1 MQWSA
6 SWDADSAGPPD
17 MDVDITCRSVLFAVF
32 AVAAF
37 SKLRSVTSYRD
48 FAESLRPLK
57 ATRLAPVV
65 VGAEVLVVVLLLT
78 EWALL
83 GYLLAAGLLLVFV
96 IEISRSLRHD
106 VPVSCRCFGGRGGQ
120 LGRRHVVRN
129 ALLALVS
136 LAGASVSGGPGP
148 ASAGAA
154 ALAAGTGLLVSLLFI
169 GWDELAFV
177 AGLDEGPESAR

>member
-1 MQWSA
+1 ML
-6 SWDADSAGPPD
+6 
-17 MDVDITCRSVLFAVF
+17 T
-32 AVAAF
+32 VAAF

-136 LAGASVSGGPGP
+136 LAGALRQWWPWSGLRRGSRPRCRVRAPREPPVHRVG
-148 ASAGAA
+148 
-154 ALAAGTGLLVSLLFI
+154 
-169 GWDELAFV
+169 
-177 AGLDEGPESAR
+177 